1 MPEVRGDDSL
11 TMAKHIKCRLYR
23 KYLEEVIPFLHENTG
38 IKNTHGLPEIE
49 KVVVNMGLKKAK
61 DDTAVLD
68 EAVGHL
74 AAITGQKP
82 VITKSK
88 KAISNFG
95 LKKGTPIGC
104 MVTLRG
110 VMMYEFLERV
120 LRIVLPRIR
129 DFSGIKRSFDRFGN
143 LTIGIRDESI
153 FPEINPDSVKNIK
166 GLGITIVTSGKDRDT
181 AERMFERLE
190 FPFVR

>member
-1 MPEVRGDDSL
+1 MVKQIQNDLYKKYFEEVRPELKKSFG
-11 TMAKHIKCRLYR
+11 I
-23 KYLEEVIPFLHENTG
+23 ENE
-38 IKNTHGLPEIE
+38 HSLPEIK
-49 KVVVNMGLKKAK
+49 KVIVNMGLKKAK
-61 DDTAVLD
+61 DDKSVLE
-68 EAVGHL
+68 EAQGHL
-74 AAITGQKP
+74 SVITGQKP

-95 LKKGTPIGC
+95 LKKGNPIGC

-110 VMMYEFLERV
+110 VMMYEFLERL

-129 DFSGIKRSFDRFGN
+129 DFSGIKRSIDRFGN
-143 LTIGIRDESI
+143 LSIGLRDESI

-166 GLGITIVTSGKDRDT
+166 GLGITIVTDSPSREVSEK
-181 AERMFERLE
+181 MFELMN